1 MPLDPIYAITGSE
14 REKIDIR
21 LSYRIVRLFSEGLYA
36 SPNKAIEELVANSFD
51 AGARRV
57 AVFLPTDFHDQGA
70 AISVLD
76 DGEGMDAGGLKQH
89 WLIGKSLKRDLGK
102 LPLGRQQ
109 IGKFGIGKLATYVLA
124 NRLTH
129 ISKKGGRYYSTS
141 MNFKTVDDRGD
152 EEIEPKTPIKIGL
165 RELTEDQAKEA
176 LKDWTGA
183 TAFRKCGLKL
193 FGTDATKSWTFAILS
208 DLKEKVHE
216 IRRGR
221 LEWVLR
227 TALPLRDDFSIHL
240 DGAKLEPSK
249 AGKGRLKKWIL
260 GKDIDELPK
269 PAPDEIEATED
280 KNQTPDSETRFALE
294 HSAVGRITG
303 YAEAYRDLLTG
314 KSDELGRS
322 HGFFVY
328 VLGRLINVEDGHFGI
343 SPDELRHGT
352 FGRIR
357 VVVHMDGL
365 DEYLQSDREHI
376 RQGPVL
382 EDAQNILR
390 AIFNKIRPVLEK
402 ADAEEEPG
410 AKLARKLAGS
420 PASLVRR
427 PIIEMAR
434 AALNGK
440 IKSRY
445 IALPPAITQN
455 ERDKL
460 VAAMETRAET
470 PEQFVGGI
478 DFVYDATSDDG
489 IAVYD
494 AVTSRLRVNGLHPF
508 VGAFFDEFTSKGSGL
523 PLEIFAMAEV
533 LLESHLYQAALKQD
547 QIDIVM
553 TVRDQLLRFVA
564 QESGRRT
571 ALIIANA
578 LRNARNDEDRLEI
591 EVVEAFR
598 SLGFDATRV
607 GGKGKPDGV
616 AKAHLSP
623 GADNKPRR
631 YAVTLEAKSKK
642 KEGAKLKTKTFGV
655 STIARQR
662 DDAQCEHAIVI
673 APAFDHTPGKAS
685 ALAQEIKADRESTAP
700 NHRARTITA
709 MHVDDL
715 ARLVQLRPVKRLG
728 LARIRDLFQTCSL
741 PEQCKEWVD
750 KVEKESVA
758 KPPYEKIINA
768 IHALQQEYDK
778 AAVEYGALRV
788 ALGKETP
795 PYKVST
801 NDELVEL
808 CKAMAAMA
816 SYEITASDRT
826 VELNQSP
833 ANVLA
838 AIESAT
844 KTQLAEK
851 H

>member
-1 MPLDPIYAITGSE
+1 MTVNPSFATAGNE
-14 REKIDIR
+14 TEKIDVR

-51 AGARRV
+51 AGARQV
-57 AVFLPTDFHDQGA
+57 AVFLPADFHDQGA
-70 AISVLD
+70 TIAVLD
-76 DGEGMDAGGLKQH
+76 DGEGMDTGGLKQH
-89 WLIGKSLKRDLGK
+89 WLIGKSLKRDLAK
-102 LPLGRQQ
+102 LPLGRNQ

-129 ISKKGGRYYSTS
+129 ISKAGGKYYSTS

-152 EEIEPKTPIKIGL
+152 EEVEPKNPIKISL
-165 RELTEDQAKEA
+165 RELTVDQAKQA
-176 LKDWTGA
+176 LKEWIDA
-183 TAFRKCGLKL
+183 AAFQKCGLKL
-193 FGTDATKSWTFAILS
+193 FGTGAAKSWTFAILS
-208 DLKEKVHE
+208 DLKDKVHE
-216 IRRGR
+216 IQRGR
-221 LEWVLR
+221 LAWVLS
-227 TALPLRDDFSIHL
+227 TALPLRDDFSVYL
-240 DGAKLEPSK
+240 DGTKLEPSK

-269 PAPDEIEATED
+269 PAPDDIEATED
-280 KNQTPDSETRFALE
+280 KNQLKESETRFALE
-294 HSAVGRITG
+294 HQAIGRITG
-303 YAEAYRDLLTG
+303 YAEAYHDLLTG
-314 KSDELGRS
+314 KSNEIGRS

-328 VLGRLINVEDGHFGI
+328 ILGRLINVEDGHFGI
-343 SPDELRHGT
+343 PPDELRHGT

-357 VVVHMDGL
+357 VVIHMDGL

-376 RQGPVL
+376 REGPVL
-382 EDAQNILR
+382 KDAQNILR
-390 AIFNKIRPVLEK
+390 AIFNKIRHEVEK
-402 ADAEEEPG
+402 AVAEEGPTIR
-410 AKLARKLAGS
+410 LARKLASS
-420 PASLVRR
+420 PASLSRR

-445 IALPPAITQN
+445 IALPPATTQN
-455 ERDKL
+455 EREKL
-460 VAAMETRAET
+460 VSAMETRVEM

-478 DFVYDATSDDG
+478 DLVYDATSDDG

-508 VGAFFDEFTSKGSGL
+508 VGAFFDEFTNKASGL
-523 PLEIFAMAEV
+523 PLEIFAMGEV

-547 QIDIVM
+547 QIDVVM
-553 TVRDQLLRFVA
+553 TARDELLRFVA

-571 ALIIANA
+571 ALTIANA
-578 LRNARNDEDRLEI
+578 LRNARNDEDKLEV
-591 EVVEAFR
+591 EVIEAFR

-642 KEGAKLKTKTFGV
+642 KDGAKLKTQTFGA
-655 STIARQR
+655 STIVLHR
-662 DDAQCEHAIVI
+662 DEAQCDHAVVV
-673 APAFDHTPGKAS
+673 APAFDHTPGKDS
-685 ALAQEIKADRESTAP
+685 NLAKHIKADRDNTA
-700 NHRARTITA
+700 AKGELRTITA
-709 MHVDDL
+709 IHVDDL

-728 LARIRDLFQTCSL
+728 LARIRELFQSCSL
-741 PEQCKEWVD
+741 PEECKEWVD

-758 KPPYEKIINA
+758 KPPYKKIINA
-768 IHALQQEYDK
+768 IHALQQEYDM

-795 PYKVST
+795 PYKIST
-801 NDELVEL
+801 NDELIEL

-816 SYEITASDRT
+816 SYEITATDRT

-833 ANVLA
+833 ENVLA
-838 AIESAT
+838 AIDSAT
-844 KTQLAEK
+844 KA
-851 H
+851 